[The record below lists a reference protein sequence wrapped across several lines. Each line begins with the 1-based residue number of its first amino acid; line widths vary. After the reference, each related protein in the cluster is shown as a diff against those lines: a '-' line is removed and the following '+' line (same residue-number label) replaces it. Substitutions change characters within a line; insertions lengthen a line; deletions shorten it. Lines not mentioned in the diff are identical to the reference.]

1 MNTNPTQLSH
11 VMTAADDALS
21 TLEQYQALL
30 EAARCA
36 VLTLDTGGHL
46 LAASTSLKTLTG
58 YPVETLIGQP
68 YVDLVAPGWRKRVK
82 PLNEAVKGAAE
93 YPLHTESGAV
103 CWIRQIVVPLNDGY
117 QCFWQDITAT
127 MQQSHDAFLHSYAVE
142 ASPTAIL
149 IADMQ
154 QPDAPLIYVN
164 PAFEAM
170 TGYSAAETIG
180 RNSRFLQADDR
191 DQDAIRQIN
200 NAVQN
205 GEACTVVLRNYRK
218 DGTFFWNEMA
228 LAPVRDDENRVTHY
242 VGIATDIT
250 LQKETEQALSQERN
264 LLRTI
269 IDNIPDFISA
279 KDMNGV
285 YILSNP
291 AHAQLLGADS
301 PQGVVG
307 KRGEDFLPDD
317 LVGRFQQE
325 DAQVMQSN
333 TRIINEERYVPGR
346 IDDLQWVS
354 ASKVPLSDESG
365 QPIGVVGIARD
376 ITKRKQYENELK
388 HREQLYRSL
397 ARNLPR
403 AAVFLFDRDMKLL
416 VAEGQALDPERYP
429 RDEMEGRDF
438 RDILDQY
445 TDEPEHLKR
454 IYQGVFDGEETHFEN
469 QYRGQYYSIHAIPVR
484 DNDGEIFAGIVLA
497 QNVDEQRRS
506 EEALRQSE
514 QRNRALLNALPDM
527 MFVLTRD
534 GTYTEFH
541 VSPDVMLPVTPS
553 ELVGTNIHDTE
564 LPDTLIEDSFRHMQ
578 QTFRSGEPQTFEY
591 TLPIHGIDF
600 HFEARMVVLN
610 EDEVLALVRDVT
622 DTKRIQDE
630 LSHHIGDLTVLR
642 QVDTELSEN
651 LSVDYV
657 MQLALDALMRLSNA
671 QAGYMALVDT
681 DGQLL
686 PEAVIGTYDVDALQ
700 HTLDQ
705 KKGVAPYALQI
716 RDDIFV
722 SDVQANPHYVPLLP
736 DTESLIAMPLISQER
751 PIGVINLEARHAH
764 HFSLDRF
771 QFLRLVTGRIASI
784 LDNARLYQQTEDQLN
799 ELQHLYNEVRKLEQL
814 KTDMIRIASHDL
826 KNPLAAIMGYLEML
840 GWEAEQT
847 MDDEHRGYLN
857 NIRDSA
863 RKMQR
868 ITSGILS
875 LERIEQMAQQH
886 SRERFDLTSLIRK
899 TIREHRNEAQ
909 SSDQTLHVH
918 LPDTRLRLQGDPL
931 QLHEALSNLIG
942 NALKY
947 TPKRGEI
954 TISLAAENGI
964 ACVRVKDTGYGIP
977 DAQQKRLFSPF
988 YRARMKETRGIEGT
1002 GLGLHLVKNII
1013 ERHGGE
1019 MYLQSTY
1026 GKGSTFGFD
1035 LPLLDEARTGG
1046 ETVIGDLPDTD
1057 DTTVSPN
1064 VDGSTMIY

>member
-1 MNTNPTQLSH
+1 
-11 VMTAADDALS
+11 MTASDDPLS
-21 TLEQYQALL
+21 TLEQYQAVL

-36 VLTLDTGGHL
+36 VLTLDADGYL
-46 LAASTSLKTLTG
+46 LAASTSLTTLTG
-58 YPVETLIGQP
+58 YPVESLIGQS
-68 YVDLVAPGWRKRVK
+68 YSELVVEGWRKRLV
-82 PLNEAVKGAAE
+82 PLDEALTDAAE

-103 CWIRQIVVPLNDGY
+103 CWVRQTLIAQDDGY
-117 QCFWQDITAT
+117 QCFWQDITGT
-127 MQQSHDAFLHSYAVE
+127 MEQSHEVLLHSYAVE

-170 TGYSAAETIG
+170 TGYSAADVIG

-191 DQDAIRQIN
+191 DQGAIRQMADAI
-200 NAVQN
+200 QQ
-205 GEACTVVLRNYRK
+205 GEACNVVLRNYRK
-218 DGTFFWNEMA
+218 DGTLFWNEMS
-228 LAPVRDDENRVTHY
+228 LAPVRDADDRVTHY

-250 LQKETEQALSQERN
+250 AQKETEEALSQERN

-279 KDMNGV
+279 KDDSGE

-291 AHAQLLGADS
+291 AHARLLGAAS
-301 PQGVVG
+301 PRAVIG
-307 KRGEDFLPDD
+307 KRGEDFLPHE
-317 LVGRFQQE
+317 LASRFHEE
-325 DAQVMQSN
+325 DKEVMQGEMH
-333 TRIINEERYVPGR
+333 IINEERHVPGR
-346 IDDLQWVS
+346 IDGLEWVS
-354 ASKVPLSDESG
+354 ASKVPLHDADG
-365 QPIGVVGIARD
+365 QPVGVVGIARD

-403 AAVFLFDRDMKLL
+403 AAVFLFDRDMNLL
-416 VAEGQALDPERYP
+416 IAEGQELDPEHYP
-429 RDEMEGRDF
+429 PDRMEGRDF
-438 RDILDQY
+438 REILDQY

-454 IYQGVFDGEETHFEN
+454 IYQRVFDGEETHFEN

-484 DNDGEIFAGIVLA
+484 DNEGEIFAGIVLA

-541 VSPDVMLPVTPS
+541 VSPDVLLPLEPS
-553 ELVGTNIHDTE
+553 NLVGTNIRDTG
-564 LPDTLIEDSFRHMQ
+564 LPDTLVDDSLRHMQ
-578 QTFRSGEPQTFEY
+578 QTFESGQPQTFEY
-591 TLPIHGIDF
+591 SLPIQGIDF
-600 HFEARMVVLN
+600 YYEARMVALN
-610 EDEVLALVRDVT
+610 DDEVLALVRDIT
-622 DTKRIQDE
+622 DMKRIQDE
-630 LSHHIGDLTVLR
+630 LSHHIEDLTVLR

-651 LSVDYV
+651 LSMYYV

-671 QAGYMALVDT
+671 QAGYMALIDT
-681 DGQLL
+681 DGQLV
-686 PEAVIGTYDVDALQ
+686 PEAVIGAYDVDALQ
-700 HTLDQ
+700 HTLNQ
-705 KKGVAPYALQI
+705 KKGVAPYAL
-716 RDDIFV
+716 RTREDIFV
-722 SDVQANPHYVPLLP
+722 ADVQQNPHHVSLLP
-736 DTESLIAMPLISQER
+736 ETESVIAMPLISQER
-751 PIGVINLEARHAH
+751 PIGVVHLEASQAH
-764 HFSLDRF
+764 RFSLDRF

-799 ELQHLYNEVRKLEQL
+799 ELQRLYDEVRKLEQL

-857 NIRDSA
+857 HIRDSA

-886 SRERFDLTSLIRK
+886 SRERFDLANLVRK
-899 TIREHRNEAQ
+899 TIREHRADAQ
-909 SSDQTLHVH
+909 SREQTLDVH
-918 LPDTRLRLQGDPL
+918 LPQTRLRLQGDPI
-931 QLHEALSNLIG
+931 QLHEALSNLIS
-942 NALKY
+942 NAIKY
-947 TPKRGEI
+947 TPERGEI
-954 TISLAAENGI
+954 TISLTVENAL
-964 ACVRVKDTGYGIP
+964 ACVRVQDTGYGIP
-977 DAQQKRLFSPF
+977 EAQQKRLFSPF
-988 YRARMKETRGIEGT
+988 YRARMKETKGIEGT

-1019 MYLQSTY
+1019 MYLQSSY

-1035 LPLLDEARTGG
+1035 LPLPDETRSEGA
-1046 ETVIGDLPDTD
+1046 TVVGDLPQTD
-1057 DTTVSPN
+1057 ESSMTQD
-1064 VDGSTMIY
+1064 VDGSTVIY